1 MIQLNKRRDGCY
13 MDTKVFETYESEVRS
28 YCRRFPTV
36 FKKAVGSYFYDEND
50 EKYLDFFNGAGALNY
65 GHNNPYIKEKV
76 LEYIANDGIIHSLDM
91 YTVAKREF
99 IDYMENTIL
108 KPRNMDYKILFPGPT
123 GTNAVETA
131 LKLARKVKGRP
142 QVWAFM
148 GAFHGMTLGSL
159 ALTTDKGARQG
170 GGVALNDVKHMPAP
184 YMFKDLDTIAYM
196 QTLLDDDHSGY
207 EKPAA
212 IILETVQA
220 EGGIHVFEVEWLQAL
235 REFCTKNDILMI
247 VDDIQVGCARTG
259 TFFSFER
266 ADIMPDI
273 FVMSKSIGG
282 YGFPLA
288 LTFLKPELDVFKP
301 GEHNGTFRGN
311 QIAFIAAK
319 AALEFMLENKVEA
332 ETTRKGELEK
342 KFLEEEI
349 LPLDSR
355 LAVRGLGLM
364 WGIDFSDLPDPQFTS
379 KVQKYCFDH
388 KLVIEC
394 AGRKDSVLKTMPAL
408 TISDED
414 LTKGLTILKEAIAKT
429 LEEIK

>member
-1 MIQLNKRRDGCY
+1 

-196 QTLLDDDHSGY
+196 QTLLDDDHSG
-207 EKPAA
+207 
-212 IILETVQA
+212 
-220 EGGIHVFEVEWLQAL
+220 
-235 REFCTKNDILMI
+235 
-247 VDDIQVGCARTG
+247 
-259 TFFSFER
+259 
-266 ADIMPDI
+266 
-273 FVMSKSIGG
+273 
-282 YGFPLA
+282 
-288 LTFLKPELDVFKP
+288 
-301 GEHNGTFRGN
+301 
-311 QIAFIAAK
+311 
-319 AALEFMLENKVEA
+319 
-332 ETTRKGELEK
+332 
-342 KFLEEEI
+342 
-349 LPLDSR
+349 
-355 LAVRGLGLM
+355 
-364 WGIDFSDLPDPQFTS
+364 
-379 KVQKYCFDH
+379 
-388 KLVIEC
+388 
-394 AGRKDSVLKTMPAL
+394 
-408 TISDED
+408 
-414 LTKGLTILKEAIAKT
+414 
-429 LEEIK
+429 